1 MPHDETTQIRSSSE
15 KALKNN
21 IMWILGVVLI
31 GCATGIIAD
40 AFVVGE
46 SIWRPI
52 AIGAN
57 GSVFFIGLRLWMTG
71 ITDK

>member
-1 MPHDETTQIRSSSE
+1 MPHDETTQTRSSSE
-15 KALKNN
+15 KTLKNN

-31 GCATGIIAD
+31 GCATGMIAD

-52 AIGAN
+52 AIGAS
-57 GSVFFIGLRLWMTG
+57 GSAFFIGLRLWMIG